1 MNKPEAP
8 SCLAT
13 LPPTVYTFG
22 DLQQF
27 LSKNEITKR
36 VCGYQDTESK
46 LTFHKECGC
55 LWVRRF

>member
-1 MNKPEAP
+1 MP
-8 SCLAT
+8 SNPAT
-13 LPPTVYTFG
+13 RSLYVWGFATVPF
-22 DLQQF
+22 
-27 LSKNEITKR
+27 KNEITKR